1 MKFTTVLTLLAL
13 SGVCCGSVSAEAT
26 PFQAETAKPAP
37 APAEKPNA
45 TPDPEKDKAI
55 RQLLELT
62 GVGKIAKQLMQQ
74 MVASMRQTQS
84 GVPDEFWTAF
94 LNKAKPEE
102 LVDLMVPIYAKY
114 YTRED
119 IDGLTAFYRTPLG
132 QKMLTS
138 LPALMQD
145 SNAVGEK
152 WGRAK
157 AEEIIRELDKSS
169 APAKTT
175 PAAKPKPK
183 SSGKTKG

>member
-1 MKFTTVLTLLAL
+1 MKFTTALTLLAL
-13 SGVCCGSVSAEAT
+13 SGVCCGSVRANAA
-26 PFQAETAKPAP
+26 PFQADTAKPAP

-45 TPDPEKDKAI
+45 ALDPAKDKAI
-55 RQLLELT
+55 RHLLEMT
-62 GVGKIAKQLMQQ
+62 GVGKLAVQAMQQ
-74 MVASMRQTQS
+74 MVASLRQTQS
-84 GVPDEFWTAF
+84 DVPDEFWSSF
-94 LNKAKPEE
+94 LSKAKPEE
-102 LVDLMVPIYAKY
+102 LVDLIVPIYAKH
-114 YTRED
+114 YTTED
-119 IDGLTAFYRTPLG
+119 INGLIAFYQTPLG

-138 LPALMQD
+138 LPAIMQE

-157 AEEIIRELDKSS
+157 GEEVMRELEKRS